1 MIIPSFGPE
10 WEERLD
16 GSLSATYLYAVVSQS
31 ERLID
36 DGKMGVVE
44 FIYEENSP
52 ITFIVK
58 TE

>member
-1 MIIPSFGPE
+1 MIIPTDPE

-16 GSLSATYLYAVVSQS
+16 GSLSATYLYTVVSQS

-44 FIYEENSP
+44 FIYEENAP
-52 ITFIVK
+52 ISFIVR